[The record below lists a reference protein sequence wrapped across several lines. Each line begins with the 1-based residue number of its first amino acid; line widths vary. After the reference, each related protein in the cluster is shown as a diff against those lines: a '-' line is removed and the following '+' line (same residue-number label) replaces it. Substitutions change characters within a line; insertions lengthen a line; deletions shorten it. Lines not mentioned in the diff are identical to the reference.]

1 MSSGKH
7 AKSKGALNGNS
18 ITALVIIVLALVQ
31 EFASLIL
38 GRHGGAFSHIV
49 WWAMGDPF
57 TWRWAA
63 VGAPIIGLLWWSS
76 IHFMFQWGEG
86 LELLVFIGAAL
97 VIMGALVIFLG

>member
-7 AKSKGALNGNS
+7 AKKSKGALNGNS

-49 WWAMGDPF
+49 WWAMGEPF
-57 TWRWAA
+57 TWRWAIA
-63 VGAPIIGLLWWSS
+63 GAPILGLLVWCLP
-76 IHFMFQWGEG
+76 HFAFQWGTG
-86 LELLVFIGAAL
+86 VHLLAIIAATFA
-97 VIMGALVIFLG
+97 VMALAVLIH